1 MKHIFRLL
9 LACAMLACACTASA
23 EEADASFYGAATA
36 SQAEGVV
43 VTISAAGDVII
54 GADVR
59 KEKNVFEEELARQGG
74 DLTFPWRNVRDL
86 LLADDLT
93 IVNLECALTDA
104 PIAADRMSH
113 SYVFAAPPSYAV
125 TFVGSGVEAVAL
137 ENNHVM
143 DHGEQGYADTCAA
156 LDGVGVL
163 YSGHLG
169 PCVYTTASGVRV
181 GMLSYQTFD
190 GRYADIYEQMPG
202 DIEALR
208 AQGCQIVVVS
218 YHWGDENEYTPNA
231 RQVPLGRA
239 TVDAGA
245 DLVLGHHSHRINPIE
260 LYEGKYICYSLAN
273 FSFAGNV
280 RPSDRD
286 TFIFQLRLRV
296 LPDGT
301 VENEDMRI
309 VPCCVSSVEGY
320 SDFIPTPYGPEDAAR
335 VAQRLVELGDGL
347 EYALD
352 AYPLEWDRGLSD

>member
-1 MKHIFRLL
+1 M
-9 LACAMLACACTASA
+9 
-23 EEADASFYGAATA
+23 
-36 SQAEGVV
+36 
-43 VTISAAGDVII
+43 
-54 GADVR
+54 
-59 KEKNVFEEELARQGG
+59 
-74 DLTFPWRNVRDL
+74 
-86 LLADDLT
+86 
-93 IVNLECALTDA
+93 
-104 PIAADRMSH
+104 
-113 SYVFAAPPSYAV
+113 
-125 TFVGSGVEAVAL
+125 
-137 ENNHVM
+137 
-143 DHGEQGYADTCAA
+143 
-156 LDGVGVL
+156 
-163 YSGHLG
+163 
-169 PCVYTTASGVRV
+169 
-181 GMLSYQTFD
+181 
-190 GRYADIYEQMPG
+190 
-202 DIEALR
+202 
-208 AQGCQIVVVS
+208 
-218 YHWGDENEYTPNA
+218 
-231 RQVPLGRA
+231 PLGRA